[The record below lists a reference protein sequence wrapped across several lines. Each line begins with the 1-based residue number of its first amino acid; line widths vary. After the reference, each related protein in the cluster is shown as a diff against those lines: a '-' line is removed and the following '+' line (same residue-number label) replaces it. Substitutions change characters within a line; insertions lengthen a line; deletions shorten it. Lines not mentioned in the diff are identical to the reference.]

1 MTAKFT
7 LTITSNPLF
16 KKSLHYQRTETSYY
30 NAYTCHFVYQFTF
43 TLDVTVKINA
53 DRNWTRDNLLTGSHS
68 QVSMTSARMCKGK
81 NSSLL
86 AEYLHLK
93 FNPVTPSL
101 RLSLKRLIAL
111 DYSSRMLYIYT
122 VLVHAC
128 LCLQR
133 KYIYHGTFICVVYN
147 FRATSVIT
155 RGCKD
160 VSE

>member
-1 MTAKFT
+1 MWQQN
-7 LTITSNPLF
+7 LPWRSLLILF
-16 KKSLHYQRTETSYY
+16 FKSLHYQRTETSYY

-53 DRNWTRDNLLTGSHS
+53 DRNWSRDNLLTGSHS

-111 DYSSRMLYIYT
+111 DYSSRMLYIYIPSSCMRAYVYRGSIYIMELLF
-122 VLVHAC
+122 VLC
-128 LCLQR
+128 
-133 KYIYHGTFICVVYN
+133 II
-147 FRATSVIT
+147 
-155 RGCKD
+155 
-160 VSE
+160 SE